1 MLAFEVEFLTGVSVA
16 ATPYRREEAE
26 WPPHPDRFFQSL
38 VAAWGRNE
46 RPYEDERKALE
57 WLEGLDM
64 NTLEISAPAGGLR
77 ESGTVYV
84 PPNDF
89 LTPNREPAAMGW
101 VKKMLAGEKLTDNEK
116 KERNRLLSV
125 VPSMR
130 GLSLKPRSF
139 PAVTLPLGV
148 PTNITYVWHLDEDG
162 KNELETHR
170 APLARLVR
178 EVTYLGHSQALVRV
192 ALKDGEEVSIDES
205 WKSVVPAV
213 MRLPYRNRLRE
224 LEELYQRSMEQK
236 RIFRPNPSLVTRVF
250 RGSDAS
256 TVPET
261 YFDADS
267 VVIFTDAGGFV
278 PTLAAFPL
286 VAKRLRD
293 TLLACAPSDE
303 PIPSLLSGHDAEG
316 RPTGEPH
323 MAIVPLADVGWNYSQ
338 GRLMG
343 LALVWPRTASTSDRV
358 MALKSV
364 VSFLQDRQGRFGLL
378 HFGRDGSWSLALEST
393 PGPASLR
400 FDRYARTARRWG
412 TVLPVALDRHPKS
425 KPGEE
430 LADIIARACLNIG
443 LPVDAVNGI
452 QIETHKYAPV
462 KGAPSVREVLQSMPV
477 DSPYSGKPFVHLV
490 LNFAKPVRGPLILG
504 AGRFRGLGLCLP
516 LDGESAS

>member
-1 MLAFEVEFLTGVSVA
+1 MLAFKVEFLTGVSVS

-26 WPPHPDRFFQSL
+26 WPPHPDRFFQAL

-46 RPYEDERKALE
+46 LPDEDERKALE
-57 WLEGLDM
+57 WLEGLNMD
-64 NTLEISAPAGGLR
+64 TLEISAPATWPR
-77 ESGTVYV
+77 DVVTVFV
-84 PPNDF
+84 PPNDAE
-89 LTPNREPAAMGW
+89 TKGKYGAAPP
-101 VKKMLAGEKLTDNEK
+101 KQLKPI
-116 KERNRLLSV
+116 LSV
-125 VPSMR
+125 IPDLR
-130 GLSLKPRSF
+130 KNRQPRSF
-139 PAVTLPLGV
+139 PSVTLPLGV
-148 PTNITYVWHLDEDG
+148 PNIISYVWHLDEDG

-170 APLARLVR
+170 APLARLAR
-178 EVTYLGHSQALVRV
+178 EVTYLGHSQTMVRV
-192 ALKDGEEVSIDES
+192 ALKDGEEVSIDDS
-205 WKSVVPAV
+205 WKSVGPAV

-224 LEELYQRSMEQK
+224 LEELYQRSMEEK
-236 RIFRPNPSLVTRVF
+236 RILRPNPSLVTRVF
-250 RGSDAS
+250 RGGDAS
-256 TVPET
+256 TAPDT
-261 YFDADS
+261 LFDANS
-267 VVIFTDAGGFV
+267 VTIFTDAGGFV
-278 PTLAAFPL
+278 PTLATFPL

-303 PIPSLLSGHDAEG
+303 PIPSLLSGHDAKS

-343 LALVWPRTASTSDRV
+343 LALVWPRTASVSDRM

-364 VSFLQDRQGRFGLL
+364 VSFLRDRQGRFGLL

-393 PGPASLR
+393 PGLASLR

-430 LADIIARACLNIG
+430 LADIITWACLNIG
-443 LPVDAVNGI
+443 LPVDAVDGI
-452 QIETHKYAPV
+452 EIETHKHAPV
-462 KGAPSVREVLQSMPV
+462 KGGPSVREVLQSMPA
-477 DSPYSGKPFVHLV
+477 DSPYRGKPFVHLV

-504 AGRFRGLGLCLP
+504 AGRFRGLGFCLP